1 MVFTQAGTNDRQ
13 VVKNLQIYKQLL
25 QFPLFQG
32 MSHDD
37 LQQVAAYTK
46 LDFRKYVAGDTVYN
60 AGDVCR
66 HLYLLINGEVNIIS
80 MSDDCQ
86 FTVEERMSAPYMAQ
100 LERLFGFNSIFS
112 NTMRALTDLNVLL
125 IEKQE
130 LNIMSE
136 QYLVFRL
143 NQINLLSYKAQ
154 RLWARRWHQQPATL
168 EQRIVRYLVD
178 HCERPAGFKNI
189 KVTMN
194 YLAQELNDSRLDVS
208 RALNRLQQQGL
219 ITLHRGGLTVAA
231 MEKLMSH

>member
-1 MVFTQAGTNDRQ
+1 
-13 VVKNLQIYKQLL
+13 
-25 QFPLFQG
+25 

-231 MEKLMSH
+231 MEKLMGH

>member
-1 MVFTQAGTNDRQ
+1 M
-13 VVKNLQIYKQLL
+13 KNLQIYKQLL

-231 MEKLMSH
+231 MEKLMGH

>member
-1 MVFTQAGTNDRQ
+1 M
-13 VVKNLQIYKQLL
+13 KNLQIYKQLL

-189 KVTMN
+189 RVTMN

>member
-1 MVFTQAGTNDRQ
+1 M
-13 VVKNLQIYKQLL
+13 KNLQIYKQLL

-168 EQRIVRYLVD
+168 DQRIVRYLVD

-219 ITLHRGGLTVAA
+219 ITLHRGGMEVAA
-231 MEKLMSH
+231 MEKLMSY

>member
-1 MVFTQAGTNDRQ
+1 M
-13 VVKNLQIYKQLL
+13 KNLQIYKQLL

-46 LDFRKYVAGDTVYN
+46 LDFRKYAAGEVVYS
-60 AGDVCR
+60 AGEACR
-66 HLYLLINGEVNIIS
+66 HLHLLISGEVTVTS
-80 MSDDCQ
+80 VSDDRQ
-86 FTVEERMSAPYMAQ
+86 FTVEERMPAPYMAQ
-100 LERLFGFNSIFS
+100 LERLFGFNSMFS
-112 NTMRALTDLNVLL
+112 NTMRALTDISVLL

-130 LNIMSE
+130 LNIMAE

-143 NQINLLSYKAQ
+143 NQINLLSYRAQ
-154 RLWARRWHQQPATL
+154 RLWDRRWHQQPATL

-178 HCERPAGFKNI
+178 HCERPAGWKNI
-189 KVTMN
+189 RATMN
-194 YLAQELNDSRLDVS
+194 YLASEVNDSRLDVS

>member
-1 MVFTQAGTNDRQ
+1 M
-13 VVKNLQIYKQLL
+13 KNLQIYKQLL

-231 MEKLMSH
+231 MEKLI

>member
-1 MVFTQAGTNDRQ
+1 M
-13 VVKNLQIYKQLL
+13 KNLQIYKQLL

>member
-1 MVFTQAGTNDRQ
+1 
-13 VVKNLQIYKQLL
+13 
-25 QFPLFQG
+25 